1 MRENF
6 TRYFFFFLEC
16 GRNVRRTTASV
27 LKLEEIVAREKFEVE
42 RCVMVN
48 DQIRFETVKHLEEL
62 TRYMVSLYYSF
73 PFLVDNW
80 LQTFCTHSK
89 SLNIIVKVKSNDVW
103 FFIVDRH
110 GPCRSDDHF
119 GPSTEKGFCL
129 IRLIPHPI

>member
-1 MRENF
+1 MVLSSTTLSSNFNALTSNFEMRENF

-62 TRYMVSLYYSF
+62 MRYMVSLYYSF
-73 PFLVDNW
+73 PFW
-80 LQTFCTHSK
+80 AIIGCKHSAH
-89 SLNIIVKVKSNDVW
+89 IQEV
-103 FFIVDRH
+103 
-110 GPCRSDDHF
+110 
-119 GPSTEKGFCL
+119 
-129 IRLIPHPI
+129 